1 VTLLRIL
8 HQLTAGRT
16 DSSKPL
22 LISSFLVAA
31 KLVSLSGELLW
42 GSQTFRLTGR
52 LLLAWLH
59 GLFGSNS
66 MQASWSFVAWTPWWL
81 FPNLPRCGSRADR
94 KTITPQNLKPSK
106 WMHYVVYRFKYR
118 LNVARNLI
126 DIKNSLT
133 VNTLC
138 ATAIADVTSS
148 SVK

>member
-8 HQLTAGRT
+8 HQLTAWRT
-16 DSSKPL
+16 HSSKP

-59 GLFGSNS
+59 GLSGSNS

-81 FPNLPRCGSRADR
+81 FPNLP
-94 KTITPQNLKPSK
+94 PSP
-106 WMHYVVYRFKYR
+106 MRVTCRSQDNHPSESQTFKM
-118 LNVARNLI
+118 NA
-126 DIKNSLT
+126 
-133 VNTLC
+133 LC
-138 ATAIADVTSS
+138 CI
-148 SVK
+148 